1 MTVSL
6 TPMLHRLLCL
16 ASAVLLFATALVG
29 CSPQP
34 GAGITED
41 VIEIEEIE
49 MAPRPSEPA
58 AESGADAR
66 REVDAEKA
74 AADKAIDDAARSIQ
88 PPSSGVSPPSESAA
102 ADSSA
107 QPESTADQ

>member
-1 MTVSL
+1 MPQRLFSL
-6 TPMLHRLLCL
+6 
-16 ASAVLLFATALVG
+16 AFAIIPLVTGLVG

-66 REVDAEKA
+66 REVDVEKA

-88 PPSSGVSPPSESAA
+88 PPASDVSPPPEPPA
-102 ADSSA
+102 ADTLT

>member
-1 MTVSL
+1 M
-6 TPMLHRLLCL
+6 PHRLLRL
-16 ASAVLLFATALVG
+16 AGAVILFATGLVG

-34 GAGITED
+34 GGGISED

-49 MAPRPSEPA
+49 MAPRASEPS

-66 REVDAEKA
+66 REVDVEKA
-74 AADKAIDDAARSIQ
+74 AADKAIDEAARSIQ
-88 PPSSGVSPPSESAA
+88 PPSGSVAPPPEPAA
-102 ADSSA
+102 AASST

>member
-1 MTVSL
+1 M
-6 TPMLHRLLCL
+6 PHRLLRL
-16 ASAVLLFATALVG
+16 ASVVILFAPGLGG

-34 GAGITED
+34 GGGISED

-49 MAPRPSEPA
+49 MAPRPSEPSG
-58 AESGADAR
+58 ESGADAR

-74 AADKAIDDAARSIQ
+74 AADKAIDEAARSIQ
-88 PPSSGVSPPSESAA
+88 PPSGVAPPPEPADAASAT
-102 ADSSA
+102 

>member
-1 MTVSL
+1 MFQPPLRWIT
-6 TPMLHRLLCL
+6 
-16 ASAVLLFATALVG
+16 AVLILAAGLAG

-34 GAGITED
+34 GAGIPED

-74 AADKAIDDAARSIQ
+74 AADKAIDEAARSIQ
-88 PPSSGVSPPSESAA
+88 PPSNRAALPPAPAA
-102 ADSSA
+102 ADRVT